1 MVGLLSL
8 LRDLDIYISQHAIY
22 ISKLERVIEN
32 RQPFEHKT
40 CRECSFGKKFYQ
52 EVYPHM
58 EAYEDKIKE
67 LLHEVE
73 KLHCDFHE
81 IASKIDTQNPKPED
95 MEIIKKI
102 KDHSARLFQLLL
114 TLKREILN

>member
-8 LRDLDIYISQHAIY
+8 LRDLDIYLSQHALY
-22 ISKLERVIEN
+22 ISKLERAIEN

-40 CRECSFGKKFYQ
+40 CRECAFGKRFYE
-52 EVYPHM
+52 EVYPCM
-58 EAYEDKIKE
+58 EEYEDKIKE
-67 LLHEVE
+67 LLYEIE

-81 IASKIDTQNPKPED
+81 VASKINTQNPKPED

-102 KDHSARLFQLLL
+102 KEHSTRLFQLLL
-114 TLKREILN
+114 TLKREILK